1 MTDVLRLVAGGL
13 IALCV
18 SYVGL
23 CIKRRYQKRAVF
35 FKSATDFTSVLTT
48 ELVMRKT
55 PMPEIVQKFLQGRQG
70 EFENALAEWQSCAK
84 NGDTRLAAFEKTA
97 MPVLKTD
104 EKKEIL
110 DFFDGMGKTMLDE
123 QLAHVKYYQNM
134 FEKAKAKCEDEAKR
148 LGATYFKLC
157 VLLGLAVMLIL
168 A

>member
-1 MTDVLRLVAGGL
+1 M
-13 IALCV
+13 
-18 SYVGL
+18 
-23 CIKRRYQKRAVF
+23 AV
-35 FKSATDFTSVLTT
+35 V
-48 ELVMRKT
+48 RK
-55 PMPEIVQKFLQGRQG
+55 K
-70 EFENALAEWQSCAK
+70 
-84 NGDTRLAAFEKTA
+84 GDTRLAAFEKTA
-97 MPVLKTD
+97 IPILKTD

-123 QLAHVKYYQNM
+123 QLAHAKYYQNM

>member
-70 EFENALAEWQSCAK
+70 EFENALLSGSRAQKRAIRDWRLLKRRQFPFSKPMKKRKFSTFLTAWARPCSMSNLRTQSIIKTCLKRQKQSAKTRQKDWAQRISNCA
-84 NGDTRLAAFEKTA
+84 
-97 MPVLKTD
+97 
-104 EKKEIL
+104 
-110 DFFDGMGKTMLDE
+110 
-123 QLAHVKYYQNM
+123 
-134 FEKAKAKCEDEAKR
+134 C
-148 LGATYFKLC
+148 C
-157 VLLGLAVMLIL
+157 SGLP
-168 A
+168 